1 VTATLRAVELT
12 EIAALAAAEKL
23 ASDIVAYDVSDQ
35 LAITDAFLLCSGA
48 NDRQVRSIID
58 EVELRLKQAGATL
71 VRREGENEGRW
82 VLLDYNDIV
91 VHVQNKEERTFYALE
106 RIWKDCP
113 VIPLPEAATVGNF
126 SGGTGGRPAEGQ
138 AGVGARYDG
147 DFGHRAHNPATS
159 GDAR

>member
-1 VTATLRAVELT
+1 VTATLRAIELT

-23 ASDIVAYDVSDQ
+23 ATDIVAYDVSDQ
-35 LAITDAFLLCSGA
+35 LAITDAFLLCSGG

-82 VLLDYNDIV
+82 VLLDYNDVV
-91 VHVQNKEERTFYALE
+91 VHVQNSDERLFYSLE

-113 VIPLPEAATVGNF
+113 VIALPEAALVGNPAG
-126 SGGTGGRPAEGQ
+126 STG
-138 AGVGARYDG
+138 
-147 DFGHRAHNPATS
+147 NPS
-159 GDAR
+159 GDPR

>member
-1 VTATLRAVELT
+1 MTATPRATELT

-23 ASDIVAYDVSDQ
+23 AQDIIAYDVSDQ

-71 VRREGENEGRW
+71 VRREGEQQGRW
-82 VLLDYNDIV
+82 VLLDYNDLV
-91 VHVQNKEERTFYALE
+91 VHVQSKDERVFYALE

-113 VIPLPEAATVGNF
+113 VIPLPEAVTVGN
-126 SGGTGGRPAEGQ
+126 PAS
-138 AGVGARYDG
+138 DG
-147 DFGHRAHNPATS
+147 NQP
-159 GDAR
+159 

>member
-1 VTATLRAVELT
+1 VTATPRATELT

-23 ASDIVAYDVSDQ
+23 AQDIIAYDVSDQ

-71 VRREGENEGRW
+71 VRREGEQQGRW
-82 VLLDYNDIV
+82 VLLDYNDLV
-91 VHVQNKEERTFYALE
+91 VHVQSKDERVFYALE

-113 VIPLPEAATVGNF
+113 VIPLPEAVTVGN
-126 SGGTGGRPAEGQ
+126 PAS
-138 AGVGARYDG
+138 DG
-147 DFGHRAHNPATS
+147 NQP
-159 GDAR
+159 